1 MNNKHKMTREVTI
14 SSSRPGYV
22 GKIILIITIFIVI
35 LLYWRWAL
43 PGVITWGDWTYATK
57 STMQDFSPAL
67 WNSTSGLGNLQIIS
81 IPFFPV
87 LSLQGFMCKAL
98 DLNFAFLERSLIFYP
113 LVLLFVLSPWYL
125 ARTLKYN
132 YYGIVLTI
140 LVFNLNSPEFFNT
153 AVPFIALAEAVGL
166 LVLAAL
172 IRVTKHPTVHA
183 GIILALAFALQL
195 VYESRI
201 AYVTLIFCGLYL
213 FYFFTVSFPKNP
225 HNLWQICKT
234 LLIAAILV
242 VLLHSYW
249 LAPLMTE
256 EVFGTAPSLLPQG
269 YDNIGMVRALS
280 YHTLLHSLGLH
291 VPWWGHPNIV
301 NPVNAQFLILPLIAL
316 GIFLFRYKF
325 HTILFFS
332 LSTVVFAFLV
342 KGSQPPFGEIY
353 IWFFQ
358 HIPGFSMFRVPG
370 KWWMPVVVSYAVLM
384 GFLGTQLS
392 SRYTNWRAKHEKSN
406 SLFIKLGMILVA
418 IGLFFFIFPVQPIS
432 TLNYSLIYE
441 PRSVPEEYFH
451 LETFLH
457 DQPQFFRTLWVPWYQ
472 RFGYFSSQHPI
483 ISAAHLERSPML
495 SQSLKDGWINMFSQP
510 LFNDIFGLLSI
521 KYIILPY
528 DSMNEIYIHSKLYMD
543 HYQNLIKHNLKL
555 TSVGFRGKTQIYEIP
570 NPFPHI
576 YVSCGAEK

>member
-1 MNNKHKMTREVTI
+1 MKIEGNI
-14 SSSRPGYV
+14 SSSRTDYV
-22 GKIILIITIFIVI
+22 GKIILIVTICIVI

-57 STMQDFSPAL
+57 STMVDFSPTL
-67 WNSTSGLGNLQIIS
+67 WGSVGGLGNLQIIS
-81 IPFFPV
+81 VPYFPV
-87 LSLQGFMCKAL
+87 LTLQGFMCQAL
-98 DLNFAFLERSLIFYP
+98 NLDFTFLERLLIFYP

-125 ARTLKYN
+125 ARTLKFN
-132 YYGIVLTI
+132 YYGTALTI
-140 LVFNLNSPEFFNT
+140 LVFNLNPLEFFNT
-153 AVPFIALAEAVGL
+153 GVPFIALAEAIGV

-172 IRVTKHPTVHA
+172 IRVTRHPTVHR
-183 GIILALAFALQL
+183 GIILGLAFALQL

-201 AYVTLIFCGLYL
+201 AYVTLLFCGLYL

-225 HNLWQICKT
+225 HNLRQICKT

-280 YHTLLHSLGLH
+280 YHTLLHSLGIH
-291 VPWWGHPNIV
+291 VPWWGRPNIV
-301 NPVNAQFLILPLIAL
+301 NPVNAQFLILPLIVF

-325 HTILFFS
+325 RTILFFS
-332 LSTVVFAFLV
+332 LSAVVFAFLV

-370 KWWMPVVVSYAVLM
+370 KWWMPVVVSYAVLL
-384 GFLGTQLS
+384 GFIGNQLS
-392 SRYTNWRAKHEKSN
+392 NRYAVWRARHTKSN
-406 SLFIKLGMILVA
+406 SIFIKLVSILAA
-418 IGLFFFIFPVQPIS
+418 IGFFFFIFPVQPIS
-432 TLNYSLIYE
+432 TLNYSIIYE
-441 PRSVPEEYFH
+441 PRSVPEEYFR

-457 DQPQFFRTLWVPWYQ
+457 DQPQFFRTLWMPRHQ
-472 RFGYFSSQHPI
+472 RFGYYSSQHPI
-483 ISAAHLERSPML
+483 LSTAILERIPIL
-495 SQSLKDGWINMFSQP
+495 SKFLKDGWINMFSHP
-510 LFNDIFGLLSI
+510 FIKDILRLLSV

-528 DSMNEIYIHSKLYMD
+528 DSLNDFYFLKHSMNY
-543 HYQNLIKHNLKL
+543 YQNLIKNNLKL
-555 TSVGFRGKTQIYEIP
+555 TSVGFRGKTQLYEIP
-570 NPFPHI
+570 NPLPHI
-576 YVSCGAEK
+576 YISCRVEK